1 MCGVL
6 INRLGT
12 EDDDEVTHLDDHRIV
27 PDPRNRETITS
38 LLAAA
43 LNPVPRSELLAR
55 PSASVT
61 NLDSPPAAVQ
71 PDAASD
77 VA

>member
-1 MCGVL
+1 M

-12 EDDDEVTHLDDHRIV
+12 EGDDEVTRLDDHRLA
-27 PDPRNRETITS
+27 PDPRNRETMTS

-43 LNPVPRSELLAR
+43 LNPVPRSELLAK
-55 PSASVT
+55 PAASVT
-61 NLDSPPAAVQ
+61 NLEAPPAATEEES
-71 PDAASD
+71 ASD